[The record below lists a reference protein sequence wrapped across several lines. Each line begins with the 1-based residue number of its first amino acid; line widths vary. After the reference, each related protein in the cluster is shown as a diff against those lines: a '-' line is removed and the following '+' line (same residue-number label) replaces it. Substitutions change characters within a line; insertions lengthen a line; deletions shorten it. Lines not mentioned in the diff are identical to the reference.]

1 MSTFSCKAFVA
12 TALLAATLVTGSTQI
27 ALSDQ
32 PGTKAPSHPLA
43 LPAGPGSN
51 PTDNA
56 LRRGT
61 AAPALAPRT
70 YCRDQA
76 AKMKLFGLGRHKF
89 LQRCRKARRKAL
101 GR

>member
-1 MSTFSCKAFVA
+1 MSTFSFKGFVA
-12 TALLAATLVTGSTQI
+12 SAFLVATLATASAQI
-27 ALSDQ
+27 ARADEPAKTTGPQPIASPAA
-32 PGTKAPSHPLA
+32 PGT
-43 LPAGPGSN
+43 N

-76 AKMKLFGLGRHKF
+76 AKMRLFGLARHKF
-89 LQRCRKARRKAL
+89 LQRCRRARRKAI

>member
-1 MSTFSCKAFVA
+1 MRTFNCKAFVA
-12 TALLAATLVTGSTQI
+12 TAFLAAALVTGSAQI

-32 PGTKAPSHPLA
+32 PGSKPPQPLA
-43 LPAGPGSN
+43 LPSGPGSS